1 MCACVLP
8 LVPYPAAR
16 PSSLHSNRTTSSNS
30 NNNSHLTSPLEGK
43 GMLLLSSSSAP
54 IHLLL
59 LSSSFAPFHLVSLII
74 SQKINFFFS
83 RKNVIKLVWFNFKP
97 FSFLHWVES
106 NKS

>member
-1 MCACVLP
+1 
-8 LVPYPAAR
+8 
-16 PSSLHSNRTTSSNS
+16 
-30 NNNSHLTSPLEGK
+30 
-43 GMLLLSSSSAP
+43 MLLLSSSSAP

-59 LSSSFAPFHLVSLII
+59 LSSSFAPFHLVSLI
-74 SQKINFFFS
+74 SQKITFFFFFSS